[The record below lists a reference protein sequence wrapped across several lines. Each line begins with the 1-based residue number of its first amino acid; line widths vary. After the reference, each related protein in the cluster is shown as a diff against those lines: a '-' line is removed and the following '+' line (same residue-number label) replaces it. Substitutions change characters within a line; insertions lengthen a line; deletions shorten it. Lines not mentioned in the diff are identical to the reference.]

1 MIQVEIWASG
11 GGTNADA
18 IMQYFK
24 GDDVIKIT
32 ALGCNRKAAGAFAVA
47 QKHSVR
53 AHYWGKDDWNAAT
66 ILEQLKKRKIDFII
80 LAGFLKLVPSEVTEA
95 FEGKIVNIHPSLLP
109 LYGGKDM
116 YGDHVHEAVLANQDH
131 QTGITIH
138 EVNAEFDKGKMLAQY
153 GTNLNPSTETLAS
166 IKTKIQA
173 LEHTHFAPTIEA
185 WIKEKVGF

>member
-18 IMQYFK
+18 IMQYFA
-24 GDDVIKIT
+24 GHAYIKIT
-32 ALGCNRKAAGAFAVA
+32 ALGCNRKEAGAFSVA
-47 QKHSVR
+47 QKHSVSS
-53 AHYWGKDDWNAAT
+53 HYWGKENWNAVT
-66 ILEQLKKRKIDFII
+66 ILEQLKNRNIDIII
-80 LAGFLKLVPSEVTEA
+80 LAVFLKLVPHEVTQA
-95 FEGKIVNIHPSLLP
+95 YEGRIVNIHPSLLP

-116 YGDHVHEAVLANQDH
+116 YGEHVHEAVLANQDH

-138 EVNAEFDKGKMLAQY
+138 EVNDEFDKGKMLAQY
-153 GTNLNPSTETLAS
+153 CTILNPSTETLAS

-173 LEHTHFAPTIEA
+173 MEHTHFAPTIEA